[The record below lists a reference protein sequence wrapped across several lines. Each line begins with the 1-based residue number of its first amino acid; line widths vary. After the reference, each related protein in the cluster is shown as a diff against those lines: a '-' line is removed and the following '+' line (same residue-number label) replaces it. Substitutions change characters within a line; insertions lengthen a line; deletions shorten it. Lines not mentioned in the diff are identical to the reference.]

1 MSDRRWPSFGEIE
14 SMESTE
20 AYDLYY
26 NLPAPAGGDQI
37 AIIRALGDK
46 AWAMRQEEDE
56 GKAKR
61 TFLPMP
67 EKATEQAPPMP
78 PKRPVFKPKP
88 KPVAHEERPGGASFF
103 LAGLKP

>member
-1 MSDRRWPSFGEIE
+1 MSDRRWPSFAEIE
-14 SMESTE
+14 TMESTE

-26 NLPAPAGGDQI
+26 NLPAPADAHQR

-46 AWAMRQEEDE
+46 GWQMRQEEDA

-67 EKATEQAPPMP
+67 EPVPVTT
-78 PKRPVFKPKP
+78 PKPAPKP
-88 KPVAHEERPGGASFF
+88 KFQPKPKAPEEAAGGALFF
-103 LAGLKP
+103 LAGIKR

>member
-1 MSDRRWPSFGEIE
+1 MSDRRWPSFVEID

-26 NLPAPAGGDQI
+26 NLPAPENADQL
-37 AIIRALGDK
+37 ALIRALGDK
-46 AWAMRQEEDE
+46 AWQMRQEEDA

-61 TFLPMP
+61 TFLPVP
-67 EKATEQAPPMP
+67 EKAPMQAEPLPA
-78 PKRPVFKPKP
+78 KRPFFKP